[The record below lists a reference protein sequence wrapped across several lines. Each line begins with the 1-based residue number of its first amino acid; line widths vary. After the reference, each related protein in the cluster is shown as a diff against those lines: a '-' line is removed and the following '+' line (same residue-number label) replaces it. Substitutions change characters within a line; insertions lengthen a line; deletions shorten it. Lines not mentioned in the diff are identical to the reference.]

1 MKKHKLKKELKKH
14 KEIIESYQYLLEEYS
29 ETNKR
34 LKKSL
39 KRFEQLL
46 DELEV
51 EEELTE
57 EEIDQLLSSFE
68 SELNDAD
75 HEDVTEN
82 KE

>member
-82 KE
+82 